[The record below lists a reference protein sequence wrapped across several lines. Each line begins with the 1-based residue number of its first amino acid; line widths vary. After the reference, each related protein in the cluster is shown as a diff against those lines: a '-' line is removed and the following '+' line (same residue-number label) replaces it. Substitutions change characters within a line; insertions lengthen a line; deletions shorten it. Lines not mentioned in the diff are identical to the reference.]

1 MLQVKKWLL
10 VLVIIIVI
18 ASVALLAGTCGDPS
32 SGDSPNNDP
41 SGHAVQPG
49 GEKAIIGK
57 WVVSQ
62 YQGIDG
68 KVQSMDTIDPTK
80 RITYTFDD
88 KSIDVKWGNQG
99 DQKGTYEWYINDAN
113 VTGITSIVVHF
124 DAVTSGSVKSDS
136 GDVHFDIKF
145 TDNGD
150 YSDLILKVEETGEVS
165 TLKREK

>member
-1 MLQVKKWLL
+1 MLQVKKWSL
-10 VLVIIIVI
+10 VLVIIIAI
-18 ASVALLAGTCGDPS
+18 TSVALLAGTCGDPS

-41 SGHAVQPG
+41 SGHAKSG
-49 GEKAIIGK
+49 SEKLIIGK

-80 RITYTFDD
+80 RITYTFDE
-88 KSIDVKWGNQG
+88 KNIVVKWGNQG
-99 DQKGTYEWYINDAN
+99 DQNGTYEWYINNAN

-124 DAVTSGSVKSDS
+124 DAVTSGSVKSDAN
-136 GDVHFDIKF
+136 DVHFDIKF